1 MPQGRKKVPFSG
13 KQKKEQLAEKRNRKQ
28 NVSNFGDNEQHVT
41 KSNDR
46 VAEPEEES
54 KIIVKDTSQIKVTN
68 NDYMVDVNFS
78 SSNTGRQ
85 KYDLLFQKESKEEI
99 MKNKEMVRKPLK
111 MVDPKEL
118 EMDIDQLF
126 PETCDYPSRPTWDSK
141 MSKDQVESNEAKYF
155 RKYVNDVMTQN
166 EQNLS
171 YFELNLETW
180 RQLWRVSEMVN

>member
-13 KQKKEQLAEKRNRKQ
+13 KQKKEQLTKKRNAKQ
-28 NVSNFGDNEQHVT
+28 TVSNIGDNEQHVT
-41 KSNDR
+41 KSDNR

-54 KIIVKDTSQIKVTN
+54 KIIDNGTSQTKATK
-68 NDYMVDVNFS
+68 NDHMVDVNFS
-78 SSNTGRQ
+78 SCNTGRQ
-85 KYDLLFQKESKEEI
+85 KYDLIFQKESKEEI
-99 MKNKEMVRKPLK
+99 MKNKEIVRKPLQ

-118 EMDIDQLF
+118 EINFF
-126 PETCDYPSRPTWDSK
+126 PDSCDYPSRPTWDSK

-155 RKYVNDVMTQN
+155 RKYVNDVMIQN

-180 RQLWRVSEMVN
+180 RQLWRVTEM